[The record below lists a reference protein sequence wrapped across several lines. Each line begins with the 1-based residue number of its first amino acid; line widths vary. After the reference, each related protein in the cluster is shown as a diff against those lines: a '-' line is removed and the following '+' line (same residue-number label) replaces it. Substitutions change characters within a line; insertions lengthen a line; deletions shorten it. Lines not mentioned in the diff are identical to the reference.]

1 MSVWGNDTNINFPNI
16 GLSLENVPRGFE
28 IFGFRIALYGICIAI
43 GMLGGILIARWQ
55 AKRSGQDKEM
65 YLDFALWAIPLSVV
79 GARLYSVIF
88 EWDYYKDD
96 LLKIFNL
103 RNGGLAIYGGV
114 IVAILCAF
122 VYSKIK
128 KISVG
133 LLADTGIL
141 GMLVGQICGRWG
153 NFFNRECFGN
163 YSNSFLAMQ
172 INVADSS
179 LDSVFKPSVISDEVL
194 ASMYVGKERALES
207 IMEIRNNIVTA
218 ADGFSY
224 IQVQPTFLYEL
235 LWNLALLIILIVYW
249 KHKKFNGEIILLYLF
264 GYGLGRF
271 IIEGMRTDQLFLW
284 NTGIAVSQLLSAILV
299 LAAAGMIVFFRLRER
314 KRSNSGETATQT
326 EK

>member
-163 YSNSFLAMQ
+163 YSDSLLAMQ

-314 KRSNSGETATQT
+314 KRSDSDETATQT